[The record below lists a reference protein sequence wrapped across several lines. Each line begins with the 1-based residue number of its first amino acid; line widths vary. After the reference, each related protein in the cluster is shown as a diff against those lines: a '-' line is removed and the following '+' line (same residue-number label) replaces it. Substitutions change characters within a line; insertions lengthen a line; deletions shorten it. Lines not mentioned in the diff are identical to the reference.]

1 MLIRSYLLLGAAY
14 ASASNLFITDY
25 DGHLTSVKLSSES
38 SDVYQ
43 LNKTIAYGE
52 CGANPTWST
61 VDIGR
66 GVLYCLDEGFAND
79 NAGALT
85 SFSIKRDGQLA
96 KVHHFNGLN
105 APVSAV
111 VVGEPAEQQAL
122 VSANYGGEGG
132 GSVSYFNL
140 QCNGDFTFNDEIKFK
155 HTLQPGQDEER
166 QAASHPHQAIVDP
179 TGQYVLVPDLGMDL
193 VHIFG
198 WDFTNHKLKQ
208 LKSLEVL
215 EGTGPRHAAFWNPSG
230 VACETCPTYFY
241 LVSELAGTVTS
252 YQVSYLHNGSGL
264 TFRQVQISRTT
275 GPHFVK
281 QRTAPAEIVISVSS
295 LLPLPTNDLSTQLIH
310 P

>member
-1 MLIRSYLLLGAAY
+1 MLTRSSLIVLGAAY
-14 ASASNLFITDY
+14 ASASNLFVTDY
-25 DGHLTSVKLSSES
+25 DGHLTSVQLRSSSVGE
-38 SDVYQ
+38 YQ
-43 LNKTIAYGE
+43 INATIAYNE

-61 VDIGR
+61 VDSGR
-66 GVLYCLDEGFAND
+66 GVLYCLDEGFANET
-79 NAGALT
+79 AGALT
-85 SFSIKRDGQLA
+85 SFSIKRDGQLLQ
-96 KVHHFNGLN
+96 VRHFDGLN

-111 VVGEPAEQQAL
+111 VVGEPTEQQAL
-122 VSANYGGEGG
+122 VSANYGGDGG
-132 GSVSYFNL
+132 GSISYFNL
-140 QCNGDFTFNDEIKFK
+140 QWNGNFTFNDEIKFH
-155 HTLQPGQDEER
+155 HTLQPGQDTER

-208 LKSLEVL
+208 LESFEVL
-215 EGTGPRHAAFWNPSG
+215 KGTGPRHAAFWNPSG

-252 YQVSYLHNGSGL
+252 YQVSYLLNGGGL

-281 QRTAPAEIVISVSS
+281 QRTAPAEITISVSS
-295 LLPLPTNDLSTQLIH
+295 VLPLPTNK
-310 P
+310 